1 MKNVIYILRT
11 FNDIDHIVPLIDH
24 NLKKGGKALILF
36 KNNFNYKQDYRFKY
50 LFSNYENLSIQKFYS
65 VYLLNYLI
73 DKIKWLKYTKILQII
88 RELILTFKLLFIAI
102 DLSKNKYNAIVFEWS
117 DVTKWNIDGRIMN
130 YAKKYNVKTLCLPHG
145 LTIFLNKKVNEGI
158 KKIYLQNKKGP
169 DFSNRNSFDKYFV
182 QSTFHRKWSIEW
194 GHDEKK
200 IKATGSLRFY
210 PEWQKIN
217 LKICPEF
224 SIDKNAEG
232 KLKTVLML
240 PHWSYNV
247 YKSKCISL
255 INKISNMDG
264 VFLLIKDHT
273 RGTGGL
279 SKDLR
284 FMFNQKENVLASIS
298 AHSPSLIQWSDV
310 VINFGSSI
318 GIEALL
324 QNKILINPVFLH
336 SNKTIFEKTKS
347 CITIYNEKELMDSLF
362 NIKNGVEQH
371 IDDNGKDNLFREI
384 IYGGRVPYDVIGY
397 HWDQI

>member
-1 MKNVIYILRT
+1 
-11 FNDIDHIVPLIDH
+11 
-24 NLKKGGKALILF
+24 
-36 KNNFNYKQDYRFKY
+36 
-50 LFSNYENLSIQKFYS
+50 
-65 VYLLNYLI
+65 
-73 DKIKWLKYTKILQII
+73 
-88 RELILTFKLLFIAI
+88 
-102 DLSKNKYNAIVFEWS
+102 
-117 DVTKWNIDGRIMN
+117 
-130 YAKKYNVKTLCLPHG
+130 
-145 LTIFLNKKVNEGI
+145 
-158 KKIYLQNKKGP
+158 
-169 DFSNRNSFDKYFV
+169 
-182 QSTFHRKWSIEW
+182 
-194 GHDEKK
+194 
-200 IKATGSLRFY
+200 
-210 PEWQKIN
+210 
-217 LKICPEF
+217 
-224 SIDKNAEG
+224 
-232 KLKTVLML
+232 
-240 PHWSYNV
+240 
-247 YKSKCISL
+247 
-255 INKISNMDG
+255 MDG